1 MPLVRLLALAREIL
15 PLLEQTQRRIVCA
28 ESCTAGL
35 VSAALAGIPGASQW
49 LCGSAV
55 VYRNETKTAW
65 IGVSREL
72 LDDPHRGDVCEETA
86 LRMAEGVL
94 AQTPEASVSVSV
106 TGHLG
111 PGAPAGLDGVIY
123 IGWAERTPQA
133 SQPVVARCQRVELQT
148 PAPLD
153 GDDITRRVARQTEAT
168 QRVLQVIREALG
180 GRASTVL
187 CPDRDTRK

>member
-15 PLLEQTQRRIVCA
+15 PLLEHTQRRIVCA

-55 VYRNETKTAW
+55 VYRNDTKTAW
-65 IGVSREL
+65 IGVSREQL
-72 LDDPHRGDVCEETA
+72 EDPDRGDVCEETA

-94 AQTPEASVSVSV
+94 GVTPEASVSVSV

-111 PGAPAGLDGVIY
+111 PGAPEGLDGVIY
-123 IGWAERTPQA
+123 IGWAERARPGG
-133 SQPVVARCQRVELQT
+133 QPLVARSQRVQLQT
-148 PAPLD
+148 PAPD
-153 GDDITRRVARQTEAT
+153 DREDITRRVARQAEAT
-168 QRVLQVIREALG
+168 QRVLQVIQEALWELS
-180 GRASTVL
+180 RQ
-187 CPDRDTRK
+187 

>member
-35 VSAALAGIPGASQW
+35 VSAVLAGIPGASQW

-65 IGVSREL
+65 LGVSREL
-72 LDDPHRGDVCEETA
+72 LDDPDRGDVCEETA

-94 AQTPEASVSVSV
+94 AATPEASVSVSV

-111 PGAPAGLDGVIY
+111 PGAPEGLDGVIY
-123 IGWAERTPQA
+123 IGWAERARPGA
-133 SQPVVARCQRVELQT
+133 SPRVARCQRVQLLT
-148 PAPLD
+148 PGPLNC
-153 GDDITRRVARQTEAT
+153 DDIPRRVSRQADAA
-168 QRVLQVIREALG
+168 QRVLQVIQETLWESR
-180 GRASTVL
+180 V
-187 CPDRDTRK
+187 